1 MNLSKKIL
9 SLALVLVMMC
19 ALVIPAAAL
28 DSEWRYEF
36 RNQFPMLSQG
46 SGRTGYVCALQSFL
60 SAHSSSKS
68 AMSGTTGID
77 GSFGSGTANA
87 LKKFQ
92 TYAGQYLI
100 YGMSVDGIAG
110 GDTWASVA
118 IELTPSG
125 SDFVCNGAR
134 VMRCNSSS
142 LSYYKN
148 GSAYYFHT
156 IVGDV
161 PEY

>member
-1 MNLSKKIL
+1 
-9 SLALVLVMMC
+9 
-19 ALVIPAAAL
+19 
-28 DSEWRYEF
+28 
-36 RNQFPMLSQG
+36 MLSQG
-46 SGRTGYVCALQSFL
+46 SSRTGYVCALQSFL

-77 GSFGSGTANA
+77 GSFGTGTANA

-100 YGMSVDGIAG
+100 YGMDVDGIAG

-118 IELTPSG
+118 IELYTSG
-125 SDFVCNGAR
+125 SDFLCDGIQ
-134 VMRCNSSS
+134 VMRCNSDT

-148 GSAYYFHT
+148 GGAYYFHT
-156 IVGDV
+156 IVGEV

>member
-1 MNLSKKIL
+1 MKLVKKVI
-9 SLALVLVMMC
+9 SLVLVMAMMSI
-19 ALVIPAAAL
+19 LVIPAAAL

-46 SGRTGYVCALQSFL
+46 SSRTGYVCALQSFL
-60 SAHSSSKS
+60 SAHSSSKY
-68 AMSGTTGID
+68 AMAVTTGID

-100 YGMSVDGIAG
+100 TGMDVDGIAG
-110 GDTWASVA
+110 GDTWASIA
-118 IELTPSG
+118 IELYQQG
-125 SDFVCNGAR
+125 SDFLCNDMQ
-134 VMRCNSSS
+134 VMRNNSET

-148 GSAYYFHT
+148 GVAYYFHT
-156 IVGDV
+156 IVGYV